1 MSRNKRFRIVI
12 FQIMLISG
20 MLLLWACGPMSDAPQ
35 QNEGTAAPIDIQQ
48 TSASSTEGISSQM
61 TPSLSTPAG
70 LQNLIEMIKTDLASR
85 QSISMDEI
93 IVTETTAV
101 EWSDSS
107 LDCPQPGMEYL
118 QVITPGYKIV
128 LQVNDQLYEYHTN
141 RDAYFVYCDSQIP
154 PTLPKP

>member
-1 MSRNKRFRIVI
+1 MSGNNRFRIVI
-12 FQIMLISG
+12 FQNMLISG
-20 MLLLWACGPMSDAPQ
+20 IFLLWACSPPSDVPQ
-35 QNEGTAAPIDIQQ
+35 QNEGTTAPIDIQQ
-48 TSASSTEGISSQM
+48 TPAPSTEGISSQM

-85 QSISMDEI
+85 QSISVDEI
-93 IVTETTAV
+93 IVTETIAA

-128 LQVNDQLYEYHTN
+128 LQVNGQTYEYHTN
-141 RDAYFVYCDSQIP
+141 RDAYFVYCEKQIP
-154 PTLPKP
+154 PILPKP